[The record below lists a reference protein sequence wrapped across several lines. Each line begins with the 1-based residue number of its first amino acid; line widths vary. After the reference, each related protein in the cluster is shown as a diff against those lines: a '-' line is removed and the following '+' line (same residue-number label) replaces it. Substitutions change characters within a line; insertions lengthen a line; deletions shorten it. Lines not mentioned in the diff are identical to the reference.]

1 MTEILFSELTDGGK
15 VRNLVGHERGEK
27 AREKWTLDQLDTD
40 SEAIDVKIPR
50 ELLTL
55 SSSFFQGMFAQ
66 SVKKLGQEGFLRHY
80 QFQASPI
87 VMQQVMDG
95 IRDSLMKR
103 SALG

>member
-1 MTEILFSELTDGGK
+1 MTEIRFSELTEGGK
-15 VRNLVGHERGEK
+15 VRNLVGHERGED
-27 AREKWTLDQLDTD
+27 ARERWTLDDLDQD
-40 SEAIDVKIPR
+40 NEVVEVFVPA

-66 SVKKLGQEGFLRHY
+66 SVKKMGHDGFLDHY
-80 QFQASPI
+80 RFHASPI
-87 VMQQVMDG
+87 VMQQVADG

>member
-1 MTEILFSELTDGGK
+1 MTEILFSELTEDGK
-15 VRNLVGHERGEK
+15 VRNLVGHERGES
-27 AREKWTLDQLDTD
+27 ARDRWTLDDLDLD
-40 SEAIDVKIPR
+40 DDAIDVIVPV

-66 SVKKLGQEGFLRHY
+66 SVKKLGRDGFLDHY
-80 QFQASPI
+80 RFRASAI
-87 VMQQVMDG
+87 VLQQVDEG